1 MTKQKKLL
9 LVAGLIFT
17 PVLGLIAVILRA
29 AALFAEFDKDTG
41 YYIASPVL
49 RTAFLWVAAVAV
61 LAFLLLALF
70 CRKDLP
76 APAYQNSLSVLFSAA
91 FFIVALAV
99 GTLFSFMSVPA
110 ATSSLAGFFWV
121 MAALSALLSLL
132 YFALFFKGSEAAGN
146 RHGLLGLAPAFFSL
160 FTAMLLY
167 FDRSIQMNAPAK
179 FLQMLAFLLLA
190 CYFTA
195 ESRCLLG
202 RACRPLYCFLA
213 SVTLFFAS
221 AASIPNL
228 LYHLVERKTLVL
240 SVVYDFILLAAALYT
255 LARLLQLLPYERPLV
270 HKMVEALLRREAE
283 ATAETAEAPTEEKA
297 EETPAPILPMPGGE
311 EGEIM
316 IHEDMTP

>member
-1 MTKQKKLL
+1 MTRQKKLL
-9 LVAGLIFT
+9 LVAGLVFT
-17 PVLGLIAVILRA
+17 PVLALIAVILRS
-29 AALFAEFDKDTG
+29 AALFAEFDKGTG

-49 RTAFLWVAAVAV
+49 RTAFLWVAAAAV
-61 LAFLLLALF
+61 LLFLLLPLF

-76 APAYQNSLSVLFSAA
+76 TPAYRNSLSVLFSSAS
-91 FFIVALAV
+91 FIVALAV
-99 GTLFSFMSVPA
+99 GALFSFMAVPSA
-110 ATSSLAGFFWV
+110 SSSLTGFFWV
-121 MAALSALLSLL
+121 IAAISALLSLV

-167 FDRSIQMNAPAK
+167 FDRSMQMNAPAK
-179 FLQMLAFLLLA
+179 LLHMLAFLLLA

-213 SVTLFFAS
+213 SAAVFFTAS
-221 AASIPNL
+221 ASIPNL

-283 ATAETAEAPTEEKA
+283 TAAEAAEPPAEDKG
-297 EETPAPILPMPGGE
+297 EETPAPILPMP
-311 EGEIM
+311 EGETDETM
-316 IHEDMTP
+316 IHEDTAP